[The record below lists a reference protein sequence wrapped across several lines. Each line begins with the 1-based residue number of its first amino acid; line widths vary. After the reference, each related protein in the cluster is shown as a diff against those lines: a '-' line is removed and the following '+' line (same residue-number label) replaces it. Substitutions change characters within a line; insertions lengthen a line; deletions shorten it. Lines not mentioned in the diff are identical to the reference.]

1 MTCWPTHL
9 DNPEGD
15 CSPAGCTSASALSHR
30 TMPLVQAPTEVAS
43 PQDRMTAKLC
53 CMSSS
58 KMRSAVCCAG
68 ACLPAPRRW

>member
-9 DNPEGD
+9 VNREGD
-15 CSPAGCTSASALSHR
+15 WCISASALSHR

-43 PQDRMTAKLC
+43 PQDRMTAKLR